1 MPPELIS
8 ILDAQELELL
18 ISGLPDIDLADLRAN
33 TEYQGFKPRRAHLGA
48 STSDKET
55 AESVVSG

>member
-1 MPPELIS
+1 MLPELIS

-33 TEYQGFKPRRAHLGA
+33 TEYQGYIP
-48 STSDKET
+48 SDVHISWHWRQHK
-55 AESVVSG
+55 